1 MTRRWSRRVASVALL
16 FVASLALTGGG
27 DVASSA
33 RYTRSTR
40 TIRPGLTLVKVHDSR
55 GPNEIRI
62 LIVNPAKAVTID
74 VARASK
80 AFPGMATTGAMA
92 AGHDAVAAINGDFAR
107 SPGRPTHAYA
117 EDGQLIQTGRTEGVS
132 FAISQDERSA
142 YIGHPV
148 INIFAHVT
156 STNEDIQ
163 IDEWNEG
170 TPGAGEIVAYA
181 PVGGDAAK
189 PPRDACSARL
199 VPIGRPRWGTG
210 KERIARPY
218 RVDRSAC
225 SSTAMDVD
233 GGLVLSAR
241 QGSVKGA
248 QLAGLPI
255 GDTVNVTWTYGWP
268 GVADAIA
275 ASPQILDNR
284 EIIAPTNC
292 GYICYRHPRTGVG
305 ITAKGK
311 VLLFVVDGRDP
322 GRSVGMN
329 LAQFARLMRREGAVD
344 GMNFDGGGST
354 TMIVNGKVVNRP
366 SDGQQRPR
374 ANALL
379 VLPGADTGE
388 KIS

>member
-1 MTRRWSRRVASVALL
+1 MALL
-16 FVASLALTGGG
+16 TVASLALSSVGE
-27 DVASSA
+27 VARSA
-33 RYTRSTR
+33 RFTRSTR
-40 TIRPGLTLVKVHDSR
+40 KIRPGLTFVKLRDSN

-62 LIVNPAKAVTID
+62 LMVNPAKAVTID

-80 AFPGMATTGAMA
+80 SFPGMATTGAMA
-92 AGHDAVAAINGDFAR
+92 AAHGAIAAINGDFAR
-107 SPGRPTHAYA
+107 SPGRPAHAYA
-117 EDGQLIQTGRTEGVS
+117 EDGHLIQTGHTEGAS
-132 FAISQDERSA
+132 FAISQDERTA

-148 INIFAHVT
+148 INIFAHVN
-156 STNEDIQ
+156 STNEDLQ
-163 IDEWNEG
+163 VDEWNEG
-170 TPGAGEIVAYA
+170 TPGAGEIVAYS
-181 PVGGDAAK
+181 PVGGTAAK

-199 VPIGRPRWGTG
+199 VPIGKPRWGTG

-225 SSTAMDVD
+225 TSTAMDVN

-241 QGSVKGA
+241 QGSAKGA
-248 QLAGLPI
+248 QLAALPL
-255 GDTVNVTWTYGWP
+255 GDTVNVTWSYGWP

-275 ASPQILDNR
+275 ASPQILDNGN
-284 EIIAPTNC
+284 IIAPTNC

-305 ITAKGK
+305 ITANGK
-311 VLLFVVDGRDP
+311 VLLFVVDGRDA
-322 GRSVGMN
+322 GRSIGMN

-354 TMIVNGKVVNRP
+354 TMIVNGKVVNKP
-366 SDGQQRPR
+366 SDGQQRVR

-388 KIS
+388 NFG